1 MVPSPPLAVT
11 VPSFSEVGIFLV
23 VALLLLLKLRLLT
36 RLLVG
41 DFSPWHLLGEYRAG
55 KQSVEERE
63 E

>member
-1 MVPSPPLAVT
+1 MVPSTPFAVT

-23 VALLLLLKLRLLT
+23 VALLLLLKLRLLI

-55 KQSVEERE
+55 KRSVEERE